1 MYRRRLKIIPNMET
15 SSKNI
20 LTTSEIQADSE
31 RQLLALDAL
40 SKLTNQFS
48 KEPDFRQLMKLLL
61 WTISGQFSVANSF
74 AIVQQPGSTE
84 NRPLFFATGKFRNNR
99 TLQNLEMTGDHQD
112 YFIENPSV
120 RKALELEMPGNLA
133 SFVFILSES
142 GVNLICPLVNSE
154 RFLGLIGLGG
164 RVNRKAFTRQDI
176 ELLSI
181 LINTIKPF
189 LANSYLFWEMA
200 ALKVWYV
207 DILDSVDQGI
217 FVFDENNR
225 LKKVNAAGFMML
237 KEFKPHLMNIN
248 SLNRAPLELIF
259 TEDIFQGWT
268 DKILKA
274 RQLRTS
280 ILLENIVARSEE
292 LEKIFNLR
300 LTMSMSDSRSGKDI
314 IITLDDITG
323 QKESEQRM
331 FNLEK
336 MADKGVMASAIAHEL
351 NNFLGLILGG
361 VELAQLTL
369 EKGNREK
376 LAETIAKVID
386 NTIKMERFTAG
397 LMNYGRLETCKKL
410 SDINEI
416 IVDVL
421 SFISIRKKYKRI
433 RVQHEL
439 DNDIPHLQMDV
450 DQLIQ
455 VLLNFLSNAA
465 DAIHEAGRNNGLIV
479 VKTALKGEHIELC
492 IADNGMG
499 IPDDVKAKLFETRF
513 TSKETGHGYGLVTC
527 GKIIKNHHGTIKID
541 STPGKGTTFRILFKI
556 TDEQ

>member
-1 MYRRRLKIIPNMET
+1 MHLE
-15 SSKNI
+15 
-20 LTTSEIQADSE
+20 SE
-31 RQLLALDAL
+31 RQLLAFDAL
-40 SKLTNQFS
+40 AKLTNQFS
-48 KEPDFRQLMKLLL
+48 REPDFTQFMKLLL

-74 AIVQQPGSTE
+74 AIVQQPGNTE

-99 TLQNLEMTGDHQD
+99 ALQNLELTGDHQD
-112 YFIENPSV
+112 FFIENPSV
-120 RKALELEMPGNLA
+120 CKILELEMPGNLA

-142 GVNLICPLVNSE
+142 GVNLTCPLVNSD

-176 ELLSI
+176 DLLST

-200 ALKVWYV
+200 ALKAWYV

-217 FVFDENNR
+217 FVFDEYNR
-225 LKKVNAAGFMML
+225 LKKVNTAGFMML
-237 KEFKPHLMNIN
+237 KAFKPHLMNIN
-248 SLNRAPLELIF
+248 SLNQAPIELIF
-259 TEDIFQGWT
+259 TENIFPGWIEKT
-268 DKILKA
+268 LKA
-274 RQLRTS
+274 RQLHTS
-280 ILLENIVARSEE
+280 ILLENIVARSEDM
-292 LEKIFNLR
+292 EKIFNLR

-361 VELAQLTL
+361 VELTQLNLKKGDMGKSSETL
-369 EKGNREK
+369 
-376 LAETIAKVID
+376 AKVID
-386 NTIKMERFTAG
+386 NTVKMERFTAS
-397 LMNYGRLETCKKL
+397 LMNYGRMETSKKL
-410 SDINEI
+410 ADINEVI
-416 IVDVL
+416 TDVL

-439 DNDIPHLQMDV
+439 DKDIPRLQVDA
-450 DQLIQ
+450 DQLVQ

-465 DAIHEAGRNNGLIV
+465 DAIHGAGRNNGLIV
-479 VKTALKGEHIELC
+479 VKTAFKEGQVELS

-499 IPDDVKAKLFETRF
+499 IPEDVRAKLFETRF
-513 TSKETGHGYGLVTC
+513 SSKETGHGYGLVTC
-527 GKIIKNHHGTIKID
+527 GKIIKNHKGTITVD
-541 STPGKGTTFRILFKI
+541 TAPGKGTTFRILFKI
-556 TDEQ
+556 ADEQ

>member
-1 MYRRRLKIIPNMET
+1 MRISTKMKTLNKT
-15 SSKNI
+15 I
-20 LTTSEIQADSE
+20 LTTAEIEAESE

-48 KEPDFRQLMKLLL
+48 KEPDFTQLIELLL

-74 AIVQQPGSTE
+74 AIVQQPGCADTSS
-84 NRPLFFATGKFRNNR
+84 LFFATGKYQNNR
-99 TLQNLEMTGDHQD
+99 TLQNLELTGDHQD
-112 YFIENPSV
+112 FFIENPSV

-133 SFVFILSES
+133 SFVFILGEI
-142 GVNLICPLVNSE
+142 GVNLICPLVTND

-164 RVNRKAFTRQDI
+164 RVSKKAFTRQDI
-176 ELLSI
+176 ELLST

-200 ALKVWYV
+200 ALKAWYV

-225 LKKVNAAGFMML
+225 LKKVNSAGFLML
-237 KEFKPHLMNIN
+237 EEFKPYLINVN
-248 SLNRAPLELIF
+248 SLYRAPIELIF
-259 TEDIFQGWT
+259 TDDIFHGWT
-268 DKILKA
+268 KKILEA
-274 RQLRTS
+274 RKLHTN
-280 ILLENIVARSEE
+280 ILLENIVGRSEE
-292 LEKIFNLR
+292 LEKIFNVR
-300 LTMSMSDSRSGKDI
+300 LTMSMNDSRSGKDI

-361 VELAQLTL
+361 VELTRLNL
-369 EKGNREK
+369 EKGNLNK
-376 LAETIAKVID
+376 SAETIAKVID
-386 NTIKMERFTAG
+386 NTVKMERFTKG
-397 LMNYGRLETCKKL
+397 LMNYGRLEVCKKL
-410 SDINEI
+410 LDINEI

-421 SFISIRKKYKRI
+421 SFISVRKKYKKI

-439 DNDIPHLQMDV
+439 DKNIPHLHADA
-450 DQLIQ
+450 DQLVQ

-465 DAIHEAGRNNGLIV
+465 DAINGAERKSGLIV
-479 VKTALKGEHIELC
+479 VKTAFKDGYIELS
-492 IADNGMG
+492 IADNGTG
-499 IPDDVKAKLFETRF
+499 IPDDVKPRLFETRF

-527 GKIIKNHHGTIKID
+527 GKIIKNHHGIIKVD
-541 STPGKGTTFRILFKI
+541 STLGKGTTFRILFKI
-556 TDEQ
+556 TDAH

>member
-1 MYRRRLKIIPNMET
+1 MVT
-15 SSKNI
+15 SSKDI
-20 LTTSEIQADSE
+20 LTTTEIQAESE
-31 RQLLALDAL
+31 RHLLAFDAL
-40 SKLTNQFS
+40 SKLTDQFS
-48 KEPDFRQLMKLLL
+48 KEPDFEQLMKLLL

-74 AIVQQPGSTE
+74 AIVQQPGSAE
-84 NRPLFFATGKFRNNR
+84 NKPLFFATGKFQNNR
-99 TLQNLEMTGDHQD
+99 ALQTLELTGDHQD

-133 SFVFILSES
+133 TFVFILSES
-142 GVNLICPLVNSE
+142 GVDIICPLVNSE

-164 RVNRKAFTRQDI
+164 RVNRKAFTRQDVD
-176 ELLSI
+176 LLST

-200 ALKVWYV
+200 ALKAWYV
-207 DILDSVDQGI
+207 NILDSVDQGI

-225 LKKVNAAGFMML
+225 LKKVNTAGFLML
-237 KEFKPHLMNIN
+237 EEFKPYLINVN
-248 SLNRAPLELIF
+248 SLYQAPIELIF
-259 TEDIFQGWT
+259 TDDIFHDWAK
-268 DKILKA
+268 KILEA
-274 RQLRTS
+274 RRLHTS
-280 ILLENIVARSEE
+280 ILIENIVGKSEE

-300 LTMSMSDSRSGKDI
+300 LTMSMGDSRFGKDI

-336 MADKGVMASAIAHEL
+336 MADRGVMASAIAHEL
-351 NNFLGLILGG
+351 NNLLGLILGG
-361 VELAQLTL
+361 VELTQINLK
-369 EKGNREK
+369 KGNMEK
-376 LAETIAKVID
+376 SAETITKVID

-421 SFISIRKKYKRI
+421 SFISIREKYKRI
-433 RVQHEL
+433 RMQHEL
-439 DNDIPHLQMDV
+439 DKNIPHFQVDA
-450 DQLIQ
+450 DQLVQ

-465 DAIHEAGRNNGLIV
+465 DAIHEAERQKGLIV
-479 VKTALKGEHIELC
+479 VKTALKDENVELC

-527 GKIIKNHHGTIKID
+527 ANIIKNHNGTITVD

-556 TDEQ
+556 ADEQ